1 MAYLFWAFVA
11 AWLGLFIYMYRLVR
25 RSRVLEERIAELLDR
40 SRSRA
45 MSGSEA
51 AAAPIGASGSTSAS
65 RRTGAGTGG

>member
-11 AWLGLFIYMYRLVR
+11 VWLGLFIYMYRLVR
-25 RSRVLEERIAELLDR
+25 RSRALEEQIAELLDR

-45 MSGSEA
+45 MSDSDA
-51 AAAPIGASGSTSAS
+51 AAAPIGASGSASAA